1 MKDKSY
7 YHSIPL
13 FAALG
18 WFGAKHDFLVETFVV
33 CIFSLV
39 IYLYVNNTKSEDKK

>member
-1 MKDKSY
+1 MKDRSY

-18 WFGAKHDFLVETFVV
+18 WFGAKHDFLLETFIV
-33 CIFSLV
+33 CAVSLGIYIYV
-39 IYLYVNNTKSEDKK
+39 INTKPE